1 MNDLIHFR
9 TSTAEAE
16 GIKKMAL
23 CEGLSLSEFLRD
35 TLANVKK
42 DYEPVELLAFE
53 VGTNKKPEP
62 IGVFYFKKGEC
73 SGAGK
78 ILQEAR
84 EKLKIPADKEVVI
97 CTRTGIVETVP
108 FSDNL
113 KL

>member
-1 MNDLIHFR
+1 MNTLIHFR

-16 GIKKMAL
+16 GIKKMAF

-35 TLANVKK
+35 MLANVKK

-53 VGTNKKPEP
+53 LDSNKNPEP
-62 IGVFYFKKGEC
+62 IGVFYFKNGEC

-84 EKLKIPADKEVVI
+84 EKLKIPSDKEVVI
-97 CTRTGIVETVP
+97 CTRTGIVEAVP